1 MNNPKILY
9 ILIGIFCV
17 FAIIA
22 GIYAEFIDGGT
33 EDILTGNNG
42 GNEIVEK
49 DAETIKNQ
57 LNNLFTSTINLNGYD
72 TSRIKKLDESKE
84 IIYTVYDIVRE
95 EELYGINIKIPVVN
109 INSSV
114 ANDFNTITQLHFVNK
129 ANEILTNT
137 DETKKTLYSIDYA
150 AFINDDIL
158 SVIIRSTLKESTSA
172 QRIIIQTYNYNL
184 ETGEQ
189 VELIDLITSKIL
201 NKEDVN
207 KKIKEV
213 VQQADIDAKAVQS
226 MGYNDIYTR
235 DLNDARYS
243 VDGATTYILGPN
255 KELYIIY
262 AYGNNNF
269 TSEMDIVLFE

>member
-9 ILIGIFCV
+9 ILIGVFCF
-17 FAIIA
+17 FAIVA

-72 TSRIKKLDESKE
+72 TSRIKRLDESKE
-84 IIYTVYDIVRE
+84 IIYTAFDIVRE
-95 EELYGINIKIPVVN
+95 EELYEINIKIPVVN

-114 ANDFNTITQLHFVNK
+114 ANDFNTITQLYFVNK

-137 DETKKTLYSIDYA
+137 DDTKKSLYSIDYA

-189 VELIDLITSKIL
+189 VELIDLITSKML

-235 DLNDARYS
+235 DLNDTRYS